1 VGPVLTPYYLLEKG
15 QPAKKLEIHKGT
27 ATIGRSVACDI
38 ILADVQVSRRH
49 CILQII
55 PQGLRF
61 RDLNSSN
68 GIMVNGRRVKEGV
81 LKIGDKLKVG
91 ASVLEVYGEASFQG

>member
-1 VGPVLTPYYLLEKG
+1 
-15 QPAKKLEIHKGT
+15 
-27 ATIGRSVACDI
+27 VACDI

-49 CILQII
+49 CILQIT

-91 ASVLEVYGEASFQG
+91 ASVLEVYGEPPFQG